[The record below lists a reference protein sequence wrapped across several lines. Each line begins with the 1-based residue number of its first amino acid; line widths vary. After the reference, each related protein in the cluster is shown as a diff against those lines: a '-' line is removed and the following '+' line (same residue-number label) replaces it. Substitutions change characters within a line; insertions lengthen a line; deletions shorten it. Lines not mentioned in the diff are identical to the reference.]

1 MNYKFNTGAE
11 RVAVLQQL
19 RLPEI
24 VFPKDFNRPVQKKII
39 SSLLQHDPVKRPT
52 ASELFQS
59 SLLPQQME
67 DAYFKEASRL
77 MSEYTICIAPNK
89 S

>member
-1 MNYKFNTGAE
+1 MNYRFNTGAE

-24 VFPKDFNRPVQKKII
+24 IFPDDFGRAVQKKII
-39 SSLLQHDPVKRPT
+39 TSLLQHDPSKRPS
-52 ASELFQS
+52 AAELFQS

-67 DAYFKEASRL
+67 DAYFREASRL
-77 MSEYTICIAPNK
+77 MSE
-89 S
+89 SSL

>member
-1 MNYKFNTGAE
+1 MNYHFTTGAE
-11 RVAVLQQL
+11 RVDVLQQL

-24 VFPKDFNRPVQKKII
+24 VFPHGFDRPVQKKII
-39 SSLLQHDPVKRPT
+39 TSLLQHDPAKRPS
-52 ASELFQS
+52 AAELFQS

-77 MSEYTICIAPNK
+77 MSESY
-89 S
+89 SW

>member
-19 RLPEI
+19 RQPEI
-24 VFPKDFNRPVQKKII
+24 IFPIDFDRPIQKKII
-39 SSLLQHDPVKRPT
+39 TSLLQHDPTNRPS

-67 DAYFKEASRL
+67 DAYFAEASRL
-77 MSEYTICIAPNK
+77 MSEAILF
-89 S
+89 